1 MHKVVVTLAS
11 LAALVTFAGVGSA
24 DSACTSAA
32 SCGRYVA
39 CPPGAEKV
47 TSGSDTACKMVFPLD
62 ADTPTCGAHNLMND
76 WSWSASQKKC
86 ARTKN
91 NGDKVYS
98 IENIDCA
105 SGYGYSSSLGM
116 CTKDG
121 GTYYAAPTLK

>member
-1 MHKVVVTLAS
+1 MTVSYTSAS
-11 LAALVTFAGVGSA
+11 CAVGPACAAGFKLEETGGKYHCEKTVGGSA
-24 DSACTSAA
+24 
-32 SCGRYVA
+32 VA
-39 CPPGAEKV
+39 PI
-47 TSGSDTACKMVFPLD
+47 
-62 ADTPTCGAHNLMND
+62 CGAHNLMND